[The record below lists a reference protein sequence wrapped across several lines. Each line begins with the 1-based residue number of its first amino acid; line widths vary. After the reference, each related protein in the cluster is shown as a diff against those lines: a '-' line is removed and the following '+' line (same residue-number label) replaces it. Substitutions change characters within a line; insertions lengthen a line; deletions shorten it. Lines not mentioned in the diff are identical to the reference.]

1 MDPYIGKLLDDRY
14 EILDVLGTGGMAVV
28 YRAYC
33 HRLNRYVAV
42 KILKSDLAADE
53 DLRRRFHDESQAVA
67 MLSHPNIVAV
77 YDVSQVDGREFIV
90 MELID
95 GITLKQYMCKRGG
108 CLNWREALHFI
119 TQIMQALK
127 HAHSR
132 GIIHRDIK
140 PQNVMVLRDGSVKV
154 TDFGIA
160 RSTTSQATV
169 TQEAIGSVHYI
180 SPEQARGSH
189 IDARSDIYSAGVV
202 LYEMLT
208 GRLPFEGDNPVAV
221 AIQHINSIPVPPR
234 DLNPDIP
241 LGMEQ
246 ITMKAMAS
254 ILDRRYASAEA
265 MLEDLDAFRKNP
277 EIDFGYSIP
286 GAVAPSEDEPTMVR
300 RGGSFLDD
308 PDDPDATVRTPVANP
323 SARFERDEEAEDH
336 RPSRRRNEPEYDDDD
351 DYEDDDDRYDSKRR
365 NKRFVIVT
373 VAIIAALIAVFA
385 VLWFTLFRNL
395 FSTSDPYTVPKLIG
409 QTVDE
414 AQATLDADETLKAHF
429 TITATDYASSEEY
442 AVGVIISQTP
452 TESSTTRQDV
462 TEIKVT
468 LSSGPA
474 PADATEITLD
484 DYTGQD
490 YRLVK
495 NKLEDLGFTTRCESK
510 YSDDVEEGMVIST
523 DPVSGKSAE
532 KGSQITIY
540 YSQGPEKK
548 TATMVSVLNLT
559 ESDARNAISQ
569 LGLVTGDV
577 STEYNDQYAE
587 GRVCYQSVPANTT
600 VDVNSKVNLI
610 ISLGKEPTKEPTKE
624 PDTPST
630 PDNPSNG
637 GSDNNNTT
645 QSADYLFTIPLPSN
659 RTDSVTVVLK
669 VNGSKVEEQ
678 SIPASYDESSIQ
690 VEYEGTVE
698 SYAVTINGTD
708 VTSSV
713 TMTKQ

>member
-1 MDPYIGKLLDDRY
+1 MDPYIGKYLDNRY

-42 KILKSDLAADE
+42 KILKSELAADE
-53 DLRRRFHDESQAVA
+53 DLRRRFHDESQSVA

-95 GITLKQYMCKRGG
+95 GITLKKYMRKRGG

-119 TQIMQALK
+119 SQIMQGLK

-140 PQNVMVLRDGSVKV
+140 PQNIMVLRDGSVKV

-221 AIQHINSIPVPPR
+221 AIQHINSVPVPPR
-234 DLNPDIP
+234 DLNPDVP

-246 ITMKAMAS
+246 ITMKAMAAV
-254 ILDRRYASAEA
+254 LDRRYTSAEA

-277 EIDFGYSIP
+277 GIDFGYNLP
-286 GAVAPSEDEPTMVR
+286 GVVAPDEDEPTMVR
-300 RGGSFLDD
+300 HGGSFLEEDSD
-308 PDDPDATVRTPVANP
+308 ADATIRTPIAGQN
-323 SARFERDEEAEDH
+323 ARFERDAEE
-336 RPSRRRNEPEYDDDD
+336 SRKRSNRHYDEQDYDED
-351 DYEDDDDRYDSKRR
+351 DYDRDRYDERKH
-365 NKRFVIVT
+365 NKRFIAVT
-373 VAIIAALIAVFA
+373 ISIIAAILLIFVI
-385 VLWFTLFRNL
+385 LWFALFRNL
-395 FSTSDPYTVPKLIG
+395 FTSSSSSSVTYVVPKLVG
-409 QTVDE
+409 QTVE
-414 AQATLDADETLKAHF
+414 QAQATIDADEKLKGHF
-429 TITATDYASSEEY
+429 TITATEYASSEEY
-442 AVGVIISQTP
+442 EVGVIIKQSP
-452 TESSTTRQDV
+452 EENATTKQET

-474 PADATEITLD
+474 PKDATEITLD

-495 NKLEDLGFTTRCESK
+495 SKLEDLGFTTRCESE
-510 YSDDVEEGMVIST
+510 YSDSVEDGKTIRT
-523 DPVSGKSAE
+523 DPAAGKTAE

-540 YSQGPEKK
+540 YSKGPEEKTPT
-548 TATMVSVLNLT
+548 TATMVNVLNLT
-559 ESDARNAISQ
+559 ESDARNAISK
-569 LGLVTGDV
+569 LGLITGEVT
-577 STEYNDQYAE
+577 TEYSDQYAK
-587 GRVCYQSVPANTT
+587 GRVCYQSIPENSEVEL
-600 VDVNSKVNLI
+600 NSKVNLI
-610 ISLGKEPTKEPTKE
+610 VSLGPEPTPDPTPDDDTKE
-624 PDTPST
+624 T
-630 PDNPSNG
+630 G
-637 GSDNNNTT
+637 
-645 QSADYLFTIPLPSN
+645 AYLFTIPLPSD
-659 RTDSVTVVLK
+659 RTADVTVVLN
-669 VNGSKVEEQ
+669 VNGKKIDSQ
-678 SIPASYDESSIQ
+678 SIPATYAESSIQ
-690 VEYEGTVE
+690 VEYEGTVN
-698 SYAVTINGTD
+698 SYSVTIDGTD
-708 VTSSV
+708 VTNSV
-713 TMTKQ
+713 TMTKQSG